1 VTGAGSVA
9 GTALVDGAAPLG
21 CSRHAFLL
29 RSALAIGAAFG
40 AGAVAPRIGAALAA
54 EAPEVTDV
62 SILQFALTLER
73 FEAAFYAEARRQLDL
88 PPPLRRLVDELAG
101 NEDAHVE
108 ALAGALEERDVA
120 PAAEPDFVWGDAF
133 RSQGAFLKRAVEFE
147 DVGVGAYNGAAPLI
161 QDRELVAIA
170 GAIVQV
176 EGRHAALV
184 RELRGEPP
192 TVAAFDERFPEGR
205 ALSSLSPYIE
215 S

>member
-1 VTGAGSVA
+1 MTGAPA
-9 GTALVDGAAPLG
+9 TPAASLLG
-21 CSRHAFLL
+21 CSRQAFLL
-29 RSALAIGAAFG
+29 RGALAVGAAFG

-54 EAPEVTDV
+54 DAPEVTDV

-88 PPPLRRLVDELAG
+88 SPRLRRLVDELAG
-101 NEDAHVE
+101 NEDAHVK
-108 ALAGALEERDVA
+108 ALAGALEERDVE
-120 PAAEPDFVWGDAF
+120 PAADPDFVWGDAF
-133 RSQGAFLKRAVEFE
+133 RSRGAFLKRAVEFE
-147 DVGVGAYNGAAPLI
+147 DIGVGAYNGAAPLI
-161 QDRELVAIA
+161 QDRELLATA

-176 EGRHAALV
+176 EARHAALV
-184 RELRGEPP
+184 RELHGQPP